1 MLEQFTAFL
10 TDYLNTLTPAALLVL
25 VLIIVVIAGLIGGM
39 IAKKLNQPLLLGY
52 ILAGVFVGLAYKAL
66 LGSTGNAALDSLA
79 LKQSLSP
86 QEFCRQGWT
95 FRGRCALLLR
105 NFVFYFAFRYM
116 TSYSPCFS

>member
-79 LKQSLSP
+79 
-86 QEFCRQGWT
+86 
-95 FRGRCALLLR
+95 
-105 NFVFYFAFRYM
+105 
-116 TSYSPCFS
+116 